1 MLILSNFQANNLSNK
16 QQCDII
22 YIHVNCELDKI
33 SSRLCKEIVEVFFG
47 KFLTNMMKIK
57 GGCWAQ

>member
-1 MLILSNFQANNLSNK
+1 MVLLGYMLIVN
-16 QQCDII
+16 DIKFPLN
-22 YIHVNCELDKI
+22 YVKN
-33 SSRLCKEIVEVFFG
+33 VEDFFW

>member
-1 MLILSNFQANNLSNK
+1 MIILKYMLIVN
-16 QQCDII
+16 
-22 YIHVNCELDKI
+22 YIKFPLNYVKKLL
-33 SSRLCKEIVEVFFG
+33 RGFFG